1 MVAKAKANL
10 YDSRCPIRRIAASD
24 FRSLISWLYCE
35 HGAQWKQN
43 LFEQDLIPP
52 RARSYPVNK
61 QTNLFELAI
70 CMPDDGASMN
80 RDRVQIYK
88 LRRTCCYIGVLV

>member
-35 HGAQWKQN
+35 HGAQWRQN
-43 LFEQDLIPP
+43 PFEQDLIRQVKETLGLCLGAQFYP
-52 RARSYPVNK
+52 RNK
-61 QTNLFELAI
+61 QTNLFELSI
-70 CMPDDGASMN
+70 CLPDERSF
-80 RDRVQIYK
+80 
-88 LRRTCCYIGVLV
+88 

>member
-43 LFEQDLIPP
+43 LFEQVHCLVGLILPL
-52 RARSYPVNK
+52 K

-70 CMPDDGASMN
+70 CMPDGRASMN
-80 RDRVQIYK
+80 QD
-88 LRRTCCYIGVLV
+88 